1 MILFLGDIILFYVAL
16 WLMLLVR
23 YFELPTQDLISLH
36 LLPFSILFAVWISV
50 FYIAGLYEKH
60 TLILRSKIGN
70 KVLSSQIVN
79 SAIAFLFFY
88 LIPYFGITP
97 KTNLFI
103 YIIISFGLT
112 ILWRSFVFPTFEV
125 KNKQNAILIG
135 TGEEM
140 RELEN
145 EVNNNPRYD
154 LYFVSSVDI
163 DEAGSVDFQEEIG
176 RASCRERV
184 SSPV

>member
-1 MILFLGDIILFYVAL
+1 MNFQNKKEPAILFLGDIILFYVAL

-103 YIIISFGLT
+103 YILISFGLT
-112 ILWRSFVFPTFEV
+112 ILWRSFVFQIRFCRC
-125 KNKQNAILIG
+125 KNKECK
-135 TGEEM
+135 TFS
-140 RELEN
+140 
-145 EVNNNPRYD
+145 NNKEGD
-154 LYFVSSVDI
+154 
-163 DEAGSVDFQEEIG
+163 
-176 RASCRERV
+176 C
-184 SSPV
+184 